1 MCSRHVTRDGHQES
15 PARTE
20 TIVERLF
27 DCKYGVR
34 EWEIIP
40 CESFAP
46 ASIKK
51 IASVHDVK
59 YVNFVQKLSESA
71 HRDAAPVAF
80 TPRVQVGLHGTAE
93 SAAKNSE
100 CCDTFISAGS
110 FHAATYAAGAV
121 VAAVDAVLDGKCKN
135 AFCAIRPPGHHSG
148 IQGLLQN
155 CISCGFCIFNS
166 VAIGAVHAL
175 ERGCER
181 VAIFDFDAHHGNGTE
196 EIVRALP
203 GKDKVLF
210 VSIHLEDTDHADVE
224 ENYTF
229 YPASGKTSS
238 ILSRNAIINIP
249 ITPSWRCPQPEPGVV
264 PSLSGFK
271 TTGRSRRPPRCCNS
285 LLPLDTPTPYP
296 AHNLQSVLSV
306 TRYSCCFS
314 RNDEGAASSQTGDS
328 SSGNFVTPHCYS
340 RDTKNALGQGSAAP
354 PVIIH
359 TTEPVHPSGREHW
372 RRMVVDRYT
381 FHSRAWTFRFVCG
394 PAPAHSFFAEFYLHC
409 GAIPFARMHQNALRL
424 SHHQPFARA
433 FRPDIILLSA
443 GFDAAV
449 KVTGILVI

>member
-20 TIVERLF
+20 TIIERLL
-27 DCKYGVR
+27 DSKNGVR

-40 CESFAP
+40 HQSFPP
-46 ASIKK
+46 ASIET
-51 IASVHDVK
+51 ISSVHDIK
-59 YVNFVQKLSESA
+59 YVDFVRKLSESA

-80 TPRVQVGLHGTAE
+80 TPRVQVGIHGTAE

-100 CCDTFISAGS
+100 CCDTFISSGS
-110 FHAATYAAGAV
+110 YDAATYAAGAV

-135 AFCAIRPPGHHSG
+135 AFCVVRPPGHHSG

-203 GKDKVLF
+203 GKDRVLF
-210 VSIHLEDTDHADVE
+210 VSIHLEDTEHADLE

-238 ILSRNAIINIP
+238 IISRNTIINIP
-249 ITPSWRCPQPEPGVV
+249 IQPTWRCPQQEPGGVS
-264 PSLSGFK
+264 SLGSLK
-271 TTGRSRRPPRCCNS
+271 TSGRSRRPPRYLNRTS
-285 LLPLDTPTPYP
+285 TSATLNTILNPK
-296 AHNLQSVLSV
+296 HN
-306 TRYSCCFS
+306 
-314 RNDEGAASSQTGDS
+314 
-328 SSGNFVTPHCYS
+328 P
-340 RDTKNALGQGSAAP
+340 KP
-354 PVIIH
+354 
-359 TTEPVHPSGREHW
+359 
-372 RRMVVDRYT
+372 
-381 FHSRAWTFRFVCG
+381 
-394 PAPAHSFFAEFYLHC
+394 
-409 GAIPFARMHQNALRL
+409 
-424 SHHQPFARA
+424 
-433 FRPDIILLSA
+433 
-443 GFDAAV
+443 
-449 KVTGILVI
+449 

>member
-1 MCSRHVTRDGHQES
+1 MTRDGHQES

-271 TTGRSRRPPRCCNS
+271 TTGRSRRPP
-285 LLPLDTPTPYP
+285 
-296 AHNLQSVLSV
+296 
-306 TRYSCCFS
+306 S

-328 SSGNFVTPHCYS
+328 SS
-340 RDTKNALGQGSAAP
+340 GQGSAAP

-372 RRMVVDRYT
+372 RRMVVDR
-381 FHSRAWTFRFVCG
+381 VL
-394 PAPAHSFFAEFYLHC
+394 PAL
-409 GAIPFARMHQNALRL
+409 
-424 SHHQPFARA
+424 RA

-449 KVTGILVI
+449 KDAGNSRFVPDPQRPIIYGIDLLPSDFRWLSAQISAVAGVCCNGRIVSVLEGGYGRWEMRKGVAYISPLSLADNVIQHMRGLASPKEAELADKE